1 MPEGDTIFRAARTL
15 HGVLAGRTVTRLAS
29 PRAGIEPLAARL
41 RVVGSTVVGVEARGK
56 HVLMRFSSGA
66 VLHTHMRM
74 HGSWHTYRRATRWRK
89 PAHAMR
95 VLVETGEV
103 LAVCFDAPVVELLA
117 PGEEA
122 QHPALSTLGT
132 DLLGPDFDPARAKAA
147 LRARPDVEIAVALL
161 DQRALAGIGNVYK
174 SEVLFL
180 CGVDPFRR
188 VASLDDAALDALVAT
203 AARLLRRNLASSG
216 RRTTESQAGPP
227 LWVYRRKG
235 EACRRCGRAVERR
248 LQGDQGRSTYW
259 CPGCQPAL

>member
-15 HGVLAGRTVTRLAS
+15 HGVLAGRVVTRFQS
-29 PRAGIEPLAARL
+29 PRAGVEVLATRL
-41 RVVGSTVVGVEARGK
+41 HVVGSTVERVEARGK
-56 HVLMRFSSGA
+56 HLLMRFSGGA

-74 HGSWHTYRRATRWRK
+74 HGSWHTYRRATRWRQ

-95 VLVETGEV
+95 VLVETGDV

-122 QHPALSTLGT
+122 AHPALASLGT
-132 DLLGPDFDPARAKAA
+132 DLLGADFDAGRARSA
-147 LRARPDVEIAVALL
+147 LRARPDLEIGVALL

-188 VASLDDAALDALVAT
+188 VASLDDASLERLVAT
-203 AARLLRRNLASSG
+203 AARELRRNVSRNE
-216 RRTTESQAGPP
+216 RRTTTALAGPP

-235 EACRRCGRAVERR
+235 QACRRCGAAIERR
-248 LQGDQGRSTYW
+248 LQGDQARSTYW
-259 CPGCQPAL
+259 CPACQT